1 MAEAVN
7 SMTKAVAFF
16 KEQLSGIRY
25 GDISTG
31 LIDTIR
37 IDAYEQKLPLKQ
49 LAWTTAEKSR
59 ILIAPYDVSLLG
71 AIDRS
76 LKSEGFN
83 SYIFSKTQ
91 VVINCPPRSGEDKE
105 RVIVQIN
112 KMAEEARIV
121 IRNIRKKVRQKSE
134 DDIDNSLQKLTDEKI
149 NQINLLVKNK
159 IESI

>member
-1 MAEAVN
+1 MAEATN
-7 SMTKAVAFF
+7 SMTKAVDFF
-16 KEQLSGIRY
+16 KDQLSGIRY

-37 IDAYEQKLPLKQ
+37 VEAYEQKLPLKQ

-59 ILIAPYDVSLLG
+59 ILIAPYDASLLG

-83 SYIFSKTQ
+83 SYVFSKTQ
-91 VVINCPPRSGEDKE
+91 VVINCPPRSGEDRE
-105 RVIVQIN
+105 RVIVQIH

-121 IRNIRKKVRQKSE
+121 IRNIRKKIRQKSE
-134 DDIDNSLQKLTDEKI
+134 DDIDKPLQKLTDGKI
-149 NQINLLVKNK
+149 IEIDQSVKNK
-159 IESI
+159 IESL